1 MTTEDYNIC
10 VVTHA
15 DGMYRFIPLLEI
27 LQASRLVNEVIDVT
41 AKKFNNALGEELA
54 SSPENPNRLPLK
66 SQLYKFVGKANS
78 KISNNKVK
86 VRTTFNPI
94 TGKMSAYEIQTNKK
108 TIQRQFES
116 AKY

>member
-1 MTTEDYNIC
+1 VTTEDYNIC

-41 AKKFNNALGEELA
+41 AKKFNNAVGGDLV
-54 SSPENPNRLPLK
+54 SSPENPIRLPFK
-66 SQLYKFVGKANS
+66 SRLYKFVGNAIG

-94 TGKMSAYEIQTNKK
+94 TGKMSAYEIKTNKK
-108 TIQRQFES
+108 IVQRHFES
-116 AKY
+116 TKY